1 MASCCPQFAGCAAT
15 AAMLPAI
22 LGGRSTAVFCC
33 CRCFSARPVQAG
45 DADDPTAA
53 FVHGPDS
60 AAGRPSA
67 AATDNSAPPLCRL
80 SCAAQPWQ
88 RTYTGIFLP
97 IFSSPFGLLTALA
110 VVASVDLVAL
120 LFVCQVSCAAASNR
134 RGGAGGPGRPG
145 RRGGPAACAAANTA
159 RGRGSSCS
167 GGGQCRGAGRRRCGR
182 AARRGGAG
190 RAGAR
195 RAARHLRR
203 QVRRGPRAAV
213 ICEAAAARRLA
224 CSARARWGTSAG
236 GWCGGAAQL
245 GACASPSGADCLL
258 PAQIPNGPPPCAAG
272 VPQKSVSR
280 GCTVRPAHDPRGTVG
295 VPGSSRHARRG
306 GRRG

>member
-159 RGRGSSCS
+159 RDRGSSCS

-190 RAGAR
+190 RASAR

-203 QVRRGPRAAV
+203 QVRRGPRAAA
-213 ICEAAAARRLA
+213 ICEATAASLA
-224 CSARARWGTSAG
+224 G
-236 GWCGGAAQL
+236 L
-245 GACASPSGADCLL
+245 LCASALGHLSWGLVRRSR
-258 PAQIPNGPPPCAAG
+258 AAG
-272 VPQKSVSR
+272 RMCLAER
-280 GCTVRPAHDPRGTVG
+280 GSLFAAGSNSEWPHALRCRRAPGVGKQGVHRPPSA
-295 VPGSSRHARRG
+295 
-306 GRRG
+306 